1 MATTEAI
8 SLLSAAGK
16 ILARAILN
24 RLISAVSEESLP
36 ESQCGFRPGRSTIDM
51 VFSVRQI
58 QEKCIEQRMDFYAV
72 FIDLTKAFDTVNRE
86 ALWVILSKLGCP
98 QKFTRTIRLFH
109 DGMVGHVLA
118 GGDTSAPFKIS
129 NGVKQGCVLAPVLFN
144 LFFTCVLNHALKDL
158 DRGIYIKY
166 RLNGSLFHLSR
177 LRAKTKTVER
187 LVTEALFA
195 DDCALMA
202 HTEVD
207 LQLIVSKFAEAS
219 QLFGLTISLGKTEV
233 LYQPSPAS
241 TVNDPPTILIGDT
254 ALKTV
259 EHFKYLGSV
268 VSSDCSLDR
277 EISTRINK
285 ASQALGRLRTRVMNH
300 KSIKLPTKIKVYKA
314 IVLTSLLYGCE
325 TWTLY
330 RKHIK
335 QLERFHMRALRSIM
349 GIKWQDRV
357 TNLEVL
363 DRASL
368 ASIETMVLKAQLRW
382 TGHVIRMEPFRLP
395 RQLLYG
401 ELRQGQRPRGR
412 PKKRFKDC
420 IKNNLKHS
428 GTPPTELE
436 NLAQDKSAWRSL
448 TRQAQEIFETNRRDY
463 LTSARERC
471 KASMPSLS
479 TTATFQCPYCPR
491 VCASR
496 IGLSSHT
503 RAHDRRLSAQ

>member
-1 MATTEAI
+1 
-8 SLLSAAGK
+8 
-16 ILARAILN
+16 
-24 RLISAVSEESLP
+24 
-36 ESQCGFRPGRSTIDM
+36 
-51 VFSVRQI
+51 
-58 QEKCIEQRMDFYAV
+58 
-72 FIDLTKAFDTVNRE
+72 
-86 ALWVILSKLGCP
+86 
-98 QKFTRTIRLFH
+98 
-109 DGMVGHVLA
+109 MVGHVLA

-129 NGVKQGCVLAPVLFN
+129 NGVKRGCVLAPVLFN

-166 RLNGSLFHLSR
+166 RLNGSLFDLSR
-177 LRAKTKTVER
+177 LRAKTKRVER

-219 QLFGLTISLGKTEV
+219 QLFGFTISLGKTDV

-241 TVNDPPTILIGDT
+241 TVHDPPTILIGDT
-254 ALKTV
+254 DLKTV

-268 VSSDCSLDR
+268 ISSDCSLDR

-285 ASQALGRLRTRVMNH
+285 TSQALGRLRTRVMNH
-300 KSIKLPTKIKVYKA
+300 KSIKLPTKIKVYTA

-363 DRASL
+363 DRATL

-401 ELRQGQRPRGR
+401 ELRQGQKPRGR

-428 GTPPTELE
+428 GTPSTELE
-436 NLAQDKSAWRSL
+436 NLAQDRSAWGSL

-463 LTSARERC
+463 LTSARERR
-471 KASMPSLS
+471 KASTPSLS
-479 TTATFQCPYCPR
+479 TTATF
-491 VCASR
+491 
-496 IGLSSHT
+496 
-503 RAHDRRLSAQ
+503 